1 MVAPPAARGDQ
12 RRFDGFSAFCK
23 TGLWACANRL
33 DRIVAEPAKRRNVAS
48 LGYDVDCQFA
58 TNAQFPNTPVLE
70 IAPKERPDRTGCE
83 LAPEEVEQ
91 VRSYDLDVILRFG
104 CVSLCGEV
112 VTAVRFG
119 IWSYDHT
126 EDGKYDRWTAGF
138 QEWYDGKGECETALR
153 VLVEGLD
160 RGLVI
165 ARSTYRTYSLSWNEN
180 RRRLRDAS
188 SLLMLDALE
197 ELAEKGELPAAQP
210 HLYGFFDHRISH
222 APEVAISLAAI
233 VKLVWRYVAKL
244 LLRHVY
250 QDQWRLLVHDSP
262 PGDVPVAAF
271 QMLRPPH
278 DRFWADPFVLNRD
291 GRRFIFFEDYS
302 FPEEKG
308 KISVI
313 EFEKGQ
319 ILDYREIIET
329 PYHLSF
335 PFPFEFENQVYLLPE
350 SVQNNTIELWHCKE
364 FPGKWERSHILMEG
378 IPAADTVLLEHNG
391 LWWLFTNIRRV
402 RQQNLA
408 ELHIYHSDHPLTQN
422 WVRHPHNPVVRET
435 RKARMGGRV
444 FRSPDGRII
453 RCAQDNR
460 GRYGNGIVFCEVT
473 RLSRDSYEEQII
485 EEIQPNWNPRMI
497 GTHHF
502 DSDGEFTVIDAN
514 FRMARFQ
521 WPWSSK

>member
-1 MVAPPAARGDQ
+1 MTSTDKLRLALLCNKSGISGLGRQIVEKLGQDPRFELVLIMVAPPAARGDQ

-33 DRIVAEPAKRRNVAS
+33 DRIVAEPAKRRNVTS

-250 QDQWRLLVHDSP
+250 QDQWRLLVHDGP
-262 PGDVPVAAF
+262 PGDVPRITAF
-271 QMLRPPH
+271 RRRKE
-278 DRFWADPFVLNRD
+278 RFRSSSS
-291 GRRFIFFEDYS
+291 RR
-302 FPEEKG
+302 G
-308 KISVI
+308 K
-313 EFEKGQ
+313 FW
-319 ILDYREIIET
+319 IIE
-329 PYHLSF
+329 
-335 PFPFEFENQVYLLPE
+335 
-350 SVQNNTIELWHCKE
+350 
-364 FPGKWERSHILMEG
+364 RSSKRPI
-378 IPAADTVLLEHNG
+378 TC
-391 LWWLFTNIRRV
+391 LFR
-402 RQQNLA
+402 
-408 ELHIYHSDHPLTQN
+408 
-422 WVRHPHNPVVRET
+422 
-435 RKARMGGRV
+435 
-444 FRSPDGRII
+444 FRSNSRTRSTSYPKVYRTTQLNFGIAKSFRANGRGPI
-453 RCAQDNR
+453 
-460 GRYGNGIVFCEVT
+460 F
-473 RLSRDSYEEQII
+473 
-485 EEIQPNWNPRMI
+485 
-497 GTHHF
+497 
-502 DSDGEFTVIDAN
+502 
-514 FRMARFQ
+514 
-521 WPWSSK
+521 